1 VPQNQADGK
10 TYQHPKGHAMRFFFS
25 AAMLSAACLLGGPA
39 SAQSWNTTSHVLA
52 LALPSLAG
60 AMVYQHQDREGASQL
75 AWNLGGTL
83 ASTLVLKSQIHQ
95 LRPDGSGNDSFPS
108 GHTAVAFAS
117 ARFIHKR
124 YGNQINP
131 YLLYGAASLTALA
144 RVQATQHHW
153 RDTVGGAA
161 LGYAM
166 AEVFTEGLEG
176 KGLSLLPSPAGG
188 VSLTWAQSW

>member
-1 VPQNQADGK
+1 MA
-10 TYQHPKGHAMRFFFS
+10 YRE
-25 AAMLSAACLLGGPA
+25 
-39 SAQSWNTTSHVLA
+39 
-52 LALPSLAG
+52 
-60 AMVYQHQDREGASQL
+60 QDRDGASQL
-75 AWNLGGTL
+75 AWTLGSTL
-83 ASTLVLKSQIHQ
+83 AGTLVLKSQIHQ
-95 LRPDGSGNDSFPS
+95 LRPDGSDNDSFPS

-131 YLLYGAASLTALA
+131 YVLYGAASLTALA
-144 RVQATQHHW
+144 RVQAHQHRW

-166 AEVFTEGLEG
+166 AEVLTDGRAG
-176 KGLSLLPSPAGG
+176 QGLSLLPSPAGG

>member
-1 VPQNQADGK
+1 
-10 TYQHPKGHAMRFFFS
+10 MRFFFS
-25 AAMLSAACLLGGPA
+25 AAMLSAACLPGGPA

-60 AMVYQHQDREGASQL
+60 AMVYQQQDREGASQL
-75 AWNLGGTL
+75 AWTLGGTL

-166 AEVFTEGLEG
+166 AEFLTEGREG
-176 KGLSLLPSPAGG
+176 KGLCLLPSPAGG